1 MRFRHRGRSIR
12 YHLTWRAFTIAKL
25 LKSNDRAYSDKS
37 LRVIGADGEQLG
49 VMKLAAACQA
59 AQAAHLDLVL
69 VSENSNPPVCRIMD
83 FGKLLYEQKK
93 KLKEQKK
100 NQQAQKVKE
109 IKFRLHIDTHD
120 YEVKLNHAK
129 EFLGEGNKLRV
140 TITFKGRELSH
151 PEMGFELVTRITED
165 LAEVAVV
172 DAPAKLLGKNINMSF
187 NPKG

>member
-1 MRFRHRGRSIR
+1 MLSRCPRKYRKNELI
-12 YHLTWRAFTIAKL
+12 WRAFTIAKL

-37 LRVIGADGEQLG
+37 LLVIGADGEQLG

-59 AQAAHLDLVL
+59 AQAARLDLVL

-120 YEVKLNHAK
+120 YGSEEH
-129 EFLGEGNKLRV
+129 
-140 TITFKGRELSH
+140 TSELQS
-151 PEMGFELVTRITED
+151 LY
-165 LAEVAVV
+165 
-172 DAPAKLLGKNINMSF
+172 
-187 NPKG
+187 

>member
-1 MRFRHRGRSIR
+1 MCFRHRGGNFRDQF
-12 YHLTWRAFTIAKL
+12 TWRAFTIAKL

-109 IKFRLHIDTHD
+109 IKFRLHFDTHD
-120 YEVKLNHAK
+120 
-129 EFLGEGNKLRV
+129 
-140 TITFKGRELSH
+140 
-151 PEMGFELVTRITED
+151 
-165 LAEVAVV
+165 
-172 DAPAKLLGKNINMSF
+172 
-187 NPKG
+187 

>member
-1 MRFRHRGRSIR
+1 M
-12 YHLTWRAFTIAKL
+12 
-25 LKSNDRAYSDKS
+25 
-37 LRVIGADGEQLG
+37 IGADGEQLG

-59 AQAAHLDLVL
+59 AQAARLDLVL

-93 KLKEQKK
+93 

-120 YEVKLNHAK
+120 YEVKINHAK

-140 TITFKGRELSH
+140 TVTFKGRELSH
-151 PEMGFELVTRITED
+151 PEMGFELVSRITED
-165 LAEVAVV
+165 LADAAVV